1 MGVWKGGQCFW
12 LWQLFARR
20 PGVIIV
26 IVMTS
31 EQVYYFVLMMHEVL
45 HLVIRLLSSF
55 YLFSF
60 LANASF
66 PARSYTSARLLYI
79 SHRNDMSSFAYRSNY
94 TIC

>member
-31 EQVYYFVLMMHEVL
+31 EQVYYFVLMMHEIL
-45 HLVIRLLSSF
+45 NLVRLFLLLFVFRVSIVSRCKRSKGLTPV
-55 YLFSF
+55 YLE
-60 LANASF
+60 
-66 PARSYTSARLLYI
+66 
-79 SHRNDMSSFAYRSNY
+79 
-94 TIC
+94 

>member
-31 EQVYYFVLMMHEVL
+31 EQVYYFVLMMHEFL
-45 HLVIRLLSSF
+45 NLGSLLFRLFVSRVSIVF
-55 YLFSF
+55 
-60 LANASF
+60 
-66 PARSYTSARLLYI
+66 RSR
-79 SHRNDMSSFAYRSNY
+79 
-94 TIC
+94 

>member
-31 EQVYYFVLMMHEVL
+31 EQVYYFVLMMHEIL
-45 HLVIRLLSSF
+45 NLVRLFLLLFVSRVSIVSRCKRSKGLTPV
-55 YLFSF
+55 YLE
-60 LANASF
+60 
-66 PARSYTSARLLYI
+66 
-79 SHRNDMSSFAYRSNY
+79 
-94 TIC
+94 